1 MITFCF
7 NTSVFYILR
16 ISDDVLLDPW
26 GSLKLSTDTLQQD
39 PLIDFFNARVA
50 FSENNFVPGALVYS
64 RFKQFC
70 ISEGFSETD
79 IVKVSVFSSNF
90 LSLCTRLA
98 REKTNLLLDDINTD
112 FQLVQKLIIEDYLNS
127 VEQHLKTLH
136 KFFINCLKLSEIC
149 FTFHLQQLLPTTLSE
164 ISKIPECDIK
174 SVVKE
179 TPLSFFFTNQ
189 RSETLDFSFDNFDII
204 EDTFLPFAS
213 LDVDLKAAAHS
224 AYLQKLKR
232 PREISQKFH
241 GLNKSLLE
249 LDNTPE
255 SLNQAVMR
263 FLVLFDEFKQCLN
276 TLLEILILRKQ
287 KIKFIF
293 SFRDSPF
300 FFFHELSSLFLLDPL
315 IYSFFEILTDIS
327 SQEIPTFFTRL
338 NIEFGFLET
347 KFKTEI
353 LVSHIH
359 EKLNFYKSSPFRK
372 KKL

>member
-1 MITFCF
+1 M
-7 NTSVFYILR
+7 
-16 ISDDVLLDPW
+16 
-26 GSLKLSTDTLQQD
+26 
-39 PLIDFFNARVA
+39 
-50 FSENNFVPGALVYS
+50 
-64 RFKQFC
+64 
-70 ISEGFSETD
+70 
-79 IVKVSVFSSNF
+79 
-90 LSLCTRLA
+90 
-98 REKTNLLLDDINTD
+98 
-112 FQLVQKLIIEDYLNS
+112 
-127 VEQHLKTLH
+127 
-136 KFFINCLKLSEIC
+136 SEIC

-174 SVVKE
+174 NGVKE
-179 TPLSFFFTNQ
+179 TPLSFFLTNQ
-189 RSETLDFSFDNFDII
+189 RSETLDFSFDDFDII
-204 EDTFLPFAS
+204 EDTFLQFAS
-213 LDVDLKAAAHS
+213 LDVDLKAATDS

-232 PREISQKFH
+232 PRGISQKFH

-263 FLVLFDEFKQCLN
+263 FFVLFDEFKQCLN

-293 SFRDSPF
+293 SFRHSPF
-300 FFFHELSSLFLLDPL
+300 FFFHELSSLFLLDAL

-327 SQEIPTFFTRL
+327 RQEIPIFFTRL
-338 NIEFGFLET
+338 NIELGFLET

-359 EKLNFYKSSPFRK
+359 EKVNFYKSSPFRK